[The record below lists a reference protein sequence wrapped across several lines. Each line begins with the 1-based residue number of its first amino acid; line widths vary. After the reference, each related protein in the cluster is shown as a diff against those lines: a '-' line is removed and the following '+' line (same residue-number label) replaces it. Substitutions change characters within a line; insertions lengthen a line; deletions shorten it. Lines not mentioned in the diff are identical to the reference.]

1 MAAVGLDAASPGR
14 AVPLQRRKP
23 KLRAEQCER
32 DFASGKEREGVRR
45 GRQCAETI
53 EVPKKMLAIHLCFA
67 AGVGAS
73 VAGTLNCR
81 YEYQTCRCCAYQY
94 QSCADFGASGEVLG
108 TLSVLAIIGAIP
120 TAVRRRP

>member
-73 VAGTLNCR
+73 VPVPLIADMSTKLAVVAPIS
-81 YEYQTCRCCAYQY
+81 TKAAPIRCV
-94 QSCADFGASGEVLG
+94 SEVLG
-108 TLSVLAIIGAIP
+108 THSVLLLAP
-120 TAVRRRP
+120 YLPR